1 MAKTA
6 AGLEDGGQGVIDD
19 VEGSDATAIR
29 LLEMGLV
36 PGTPIKLVKRGPTGD
51 PLQLQLRGFHLSLR
65 VAEAD
70 RVRLKAGQ

>member
-6 AGLEDGGQGVIDD
+6 AGLADGAEGVIDD
-19 VEGSDATAIR
+19 VEGSGATTVR

-65 VAEAD
+65 VAEAAL
-70 RVRLKAGQ
+70 VRLKDNT